1 VAFFAL
7 FIGHL
12 VGSTMRY
19 RNVCIESLG
28 YVTPAIEI
36 RTSEIESEL
45 SGLYSRLGMKPGWL
59 QAVTGIRARRF
70 WDRQAQPSDVATR
83 AAEAALGRCRLQREQ
98 IQALVSCSVSKD
110 YIEPAVAAF
119 VHGSLRLPSSCI
131 NFDAGNACLGFL
143 TGMNI
148 VADMI
153 ELGKIE
159 AGMVVAGES
168 SRIPTEATVDRLKKP
183 SADMR
188 SFRDN
193 LATLTLGSAGV
204 AMVLTSRRL
213 STSGRRFLGGISRA
227 ATQWS
232 RLCVGTSTKMTTD
245 PSRLLSE
252 GVKLAKVAWDD
263 VQSEIPLQSP
273 GTKEYAL
280 HQVGRANH
288 DAVVQALGIPP
299 NKAYRTYIDHGNVGA
314 CGVPLTLAML
324 CDQGR
329 VVQGDRVGLMGI
341 GSGLNVMMMGV
352 QW

>member
-1 VAFFAL
+1 
-7 FIGHL
+7 
-12 VGSTMRY
+12 MRY
-19 RNVCIESLG
+19 RNVCIESIG
-28 YVTPAIEI
+28 YVTPAVEI
-36 RTSEIESEL
+36 RTSEIENEL

-70 WDRQAQPSDVATR
+70 WDRQEQPSDIAAR
-83 AAEAALGRCRLQREQ
+83 AGERALEKSRLGREQ
-98 IQALVSCSVSKD
+98 IQALVSCSVCKD

-143 TGMNI
+143 TGMTL

-153 ELGKIE
+153 ELGRIE

-168 SRIPTEATVDRLKKP
+168 SRLPTEATVARLKEP

-188 SFRDN
+188 DFRDN

-204 AMVLTSRRL
+204 AMLLTSRRL
-213 STSGRRFLGGISRA
+213 SSSGRRFLGGVSRA

-252 GVKLAKVAWDD
+252 GVKLAKTAWTD
-263 VQSEIPLQSP
+263 VQREIPLQP
-273 GTKEYAL
+273 AGTREYAL

-324 CDQGR
+324 CEAGR
-329 VVQGDRVGLMGI
+329 IGPGDRVGLMGI